1 MQINFKT
8 DHSKK
13 LNKGY
18 LRKTVTVDGKTFTL
32 IGSGQDSD
40 VSVRWYTL
48 KGPGVHLHTD
58 GVGVLYNTSLMGG
71 PAASSSTA
79 VADEVS
85 LGRGMAIH
93 TAEAKAKKII
103 RLALGEGA

>member
-1 MQINFKT
+1 MRLTFT
-8 DHSKK
+8 ADRSRK

-18 LRKTVTVDGKTFTL
+18 LRKTVTVDGTTFTL
-32 IGSGQDSD
+32 IGSGQDSHK
-40 VSVRWYTL
+40 SVRQYTL

-79 VADEVS
+79 VPDEVS
-85 LGRGMAIH
+85 LGRNMAFH
-93 TAEAKAKKII
+93 TAETKAKRII
-103 RLALGEGA
+103 RRALGL